1 MKKEILITIL
11 SGLIL
16 CAMICTL
23 TGCLGCFGCTNNS
36 KSEAEIVSSFNSMEV
51 TNSCLLCLG
60 CAKMQSSADCCGN
73 VKYSYSG
80 CIDCFGITTSED
92 TTPEDIYSVYH
103 ICNGMYCVNIPLE
116 SGDKTVPVYGC
127 YIGS

>member
-1 MKKEILITIL
+1 MKKEILITTL
-11 SGLIL
+11 CGLIL

-23 TGCLGCFGCTNNS
+23 TGCLGCLGCSGNT
-36 KSEAEIVSSFNSMEV
+36 KSEAEIISSFYAMEPNS
-51 TNSCLLCLG
+51 SCLACLG
-60 CAKMQSSADCCGN
+60 CVKMQTAADCCGN

-80 CIDCFGITTSED
+80 CIDCFGITASDD
-92 TTPEDIYSVYH
+92 TKPEDIYSVFH

-116 SGDKTVPVYGC
+116 SGEKTVPVYGC